1 MSRSSADK
9 VPESQKAEAHTIF
22 QRIAL
27 ANAILSDPVRRK
39 RYDTTGST
47 SDSLVDSEGFN
58 WTEYYRE
65 AYADAISTD
74 AINKFAAKYK
84 GSDEEKDDLLVAYE
98 KYKGDMDAVYES
110 VMLSNVL
117 EDDER
122 FRGIIDAAIESGD
135 VKAFKKYTG
144 ESAAKREARIA
155 EARGEAGEAEEY
167 AKELGVHDK
176 LFGGD
181 KKDKGKGKGKAKG
194 KAKSN
199 GEDAL
204 AALIMGRQ
212 KERGDAFLDQL
223 AEKYGAGQS
232 SKKAKKGKHLMEDEP
247 DEAAFQAA
255 AARLGPGKK
264 KASEDAAPKASKRS
278 KH

>member
-1 MSRSSADK
+1 M
-9 VPESQKAEAHTIF
+9 
-22 QRIAL
+22 
-27 ANAILSDPVRRK
+27 
-39 RYDTTGST
+39 
-47 SDSLVDSEGFN
+47 
-58 WTEYYRE
+58 
-65 AYADAISTD
+65 
-74 AINKFAAKYK
+74 
-84 GSDEEKDDLLVAYE
+84 AYE
-98 KYKGDMDAVYES
+98 KYKGDMDAVYET

-122 FRGIIDAAIESGD
+122 FRGIINAAIESGD

-144 ESAAKREARIA
+144 ESAAKRRARIA

-176 LFGGD
+176 LFGED
-181 KKDKGKGKGKAKG
+181 KKGKAKAKG

-204 AALIMGRQ
+204 AALITGRQ

-223 AEKYGAGQS
+223 AEKYGAGAS
-232 SKKAKKGKHLMEDEP
+232 SKKTKKGKQVMEDEP

-255 AARLGPGKK
+255 AARLGSGKK

-278 KH
+278 KR

>member
-1 MSRSSADK
+1 MT
-9 VPESQKAEAHTIF
+9 P
-22 QRIAL
+22 
-27 ANAILSDPVRRK
+27 
-39 RYDTTGST
+39 
-47 SDSLVDSEGFN
+47 
-58 WTEYYRE
+58 
-65 AYADAISTD
+65 DAIE
-74 AINKFAAKYK
+74 AFAQQYK
-84 GSDEEKDDLLVAYE
+84 GSDEEKDDVLIAYE
-98 KYKGDMDAVYES
+98 KAKGDMDVVYEC

-122 FRGIIDAAIESGD
+122 FRGYIDGAIAAGD

-144 ESAAKREARIA
+144 ESAAKRAARVD

-176 LFGGD
+176 LFGAGVTAE
-181 KKDKGKGKGKAKG
+181 GKGKGKAKG
-194 KAKSN
+194 KGKEN

-223 AEKYGAGQS
+223 AEKYGAGPS
-232 SKKAKKGKHLMEDEP
+232 SKKGKKGKKQADDDEP

-255 AARLGPGKK
+255 AARLGRKN
-264 KASEDAAPKASKRS
+264 KAGEDATPKTSKRS
-278 KH
+278 KR

>member
-1 MSRSSADK
+1 M
-9 VPESQKAEAHTIF
+9 
-22 QRIAL
+22 
-27 ANAILSDPVRRK
+27 
-39 RYDTTGST
+39 
-47 SDSLVDSEGFN
+47 
-58 WTEYYRE
+58 
-65 AYADAISTD
+65 
-74 AINKFAAKYK
+74 
-84 GSDEEKDDLLVAYE
+84 AYE
-98 KYKGDMDAVYES
+98 KYKGDMDAVYET

-122 FRGIIDAAIESGD
+122 FREIIDAAIESGD

-144 ESAAKREARIA
+144 ESKAKREARTA

-167 AKELGVHDK
+167 AKELGVHEK
-176 LFGGD
+176 LFGED
-181 KKDKGKGKGKAKG
+181 KKGKGKGKAKG

-199 GEDAL
+199 DEDAL

-223 AEKYGAGQS
+223 AEKYGASAG
-232 SKKAKKGKHLMEDEP
+232 SKKAKKGKQVMEDEP

-255 AARLGPGKK
+255 ATRLGSGKK

-278 KH
+278 KR